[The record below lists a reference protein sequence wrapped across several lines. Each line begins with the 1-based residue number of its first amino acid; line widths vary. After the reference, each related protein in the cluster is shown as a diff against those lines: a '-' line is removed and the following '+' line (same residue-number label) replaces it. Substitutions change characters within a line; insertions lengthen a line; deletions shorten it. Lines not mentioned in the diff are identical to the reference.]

1 MTVHN
6 TLTSVEDAAAAHS
19 YLLPLIEFMA
29 GDVGILNQSFTVLGE
44 NYVFCMPLKFVH
56 ASWLRKKCRA
66 RKNVLGKNEQAT
78 KE

>member
-1 MTVHN
+1 MT
-6 TLTSVEDAAAAHS
+6 SADEDAAAHG

-29 GDVGILNQSFTVLGE
+29 GDVGVLKTKSSYGLVIVIE
-44 NYVFCMPLKFVH
+44 VSKQAGMSDC
-56 ASWLRKKCRA
+56 KKKEIRA